1 MAEAVAIGGHIARLE
16 HRRTNMRLDALNTLC
31 MLESATLAQHADAVV
46 AMLEDS
52 FLVRRVALKTLARLE
67 PETLAQHAGAVVA
80 RLEDSEAE
88 VRRVALETLARLEPE
103 TLAQHAGAVAARLED
118 DVFCVRG
125 GALYTLGKLEPATLA
140 LHAAAVIGALE
151 LRDHGAGVRRG
162 RRPLQLPQR
171 YQCSLAHGVRCQA
184 LATMRQLEPP
194 TLAQHAG
201 AVVAR
206 LEDDDCDVRRAALV
220 TLRQLEPP
228 MLAQHA
234 GAVVARL
241 DDVACDVRFDA
252 LATLSKLEPPSLAQH
267 GDALVARFKDGHAHG
282 CSEVLAVLSNRF
294 PRFVALGIDFDSAVG
309 LDFYY
314 SLMSR
319 RRLARLA
326 WYRCRLR
333 LRVQR
338 LALYWYALPYRP
350 SGPGH
355 ARDVEAWDRMTENQD
370 HQPSITTAA
379 TRRKRCKTVRNAG
392 TQQNGRQA
400 RLRSRNTKNPR
411 SEF

>member
-140 LHAAAVIGALE
+140 QHAAAVIGALE

-184 LATMRQLEPP
+184 LATM
-194 TLAQHAG
+194 
-201 AVVAR
+201 
-206 LEDDDCDVRRAALV
+206 
-220 TLRQLEPP
+220 RQLEPP

-333 LRVQR
+333 LRAQR

-355 ARDVEAWDRMTENQD
+355 ARDVEAWDRMNGYGDQSASET
-370 HQPSITTAA
+370 PST
-379 TRRKRCKTVRNAG
+379 RKRQKGATGAHGVGG
-392 TQQNGRQA
+392 T
-400 RLRSRNTKNPR
+400 S
-411 SEF
+411 